1 VVVGA
6 GFIGAEVAA
15 TCRRRGLD
23 VTIVE
28 PLASPMARVLAP
40 EIGAVCAGAHRD
52 QGVELRLG
60 VGVSGFAGGERV
72 ERVVLGDG
80 TEIPAD
86 VVVVG
91 IGAVPATEWLASS
104 GLEIADG
111 VVCDATC
118 ATRAPGV
125 VAAGD
130 VARWYHEGYRES
142 VRIEHW
148 TNAVE
153 QADAAAARLLDGP
166 GTPPFAP
173 VPFVWSDQYDLKIQ
187 AAGRIAPDDEVFVAH
202 GSLAERRFV
211 ALFGRKGVLTG
222 ALAVNRVR
230 QLMGYR
236 RMMRE
241 GASFDVAVATARA
254 EA

>member
-1 VVVGA
+1 
-6 GFIGAEVAA
+6 
-15 TCRRRGLD
+15 
-23 VTIVE
+23 
-28 PLASPMARVLAP
+28 MARVLAA

-52 QGVELRLG
+52 QGVDLRLG
-60 VGVSGFAGGERV
+60 VGVSAVVGSGRV
-72 ERVVLGDG
+72 ERVRLSDG
-80 TEIPAD
+80 SELPAD

-91 IGAVPATEWLASS
+91 IGAVPATDWLASS
-104 GLEIADG
+104 GLELADG
-111 VVCDATC
+111 VVCDARC

-130 VARWYHEGYRES
+130 VARWHHEGYQES

-166 GTPPFAP
+166 TAPPFTP
-173 VPFVWSDQYDLKIQ
+173 IPFVWSDQYDLKIQ

-222 ALAVNRVR
+222 ALAINRVR

-241 GASFDVAVATARA
+241 GASFETAVAAARA
-254 EA
+254 